1 MEKTP
6 EYLKA
11 RSKAVNYILYKPR
24 TVHEVYRKL
33 LDLEYNEEIVRDVI
47 DALTELGY
55 INDDEYV
62 KKFIENQKKTRKLS
76 INMIKLKLKNKGI
89 DDELIE
95 KYIREADLHDSESIC
110 RFLQKKKYS
119 RDLDLKAQERIFA
132 SGVRQGFRIGEL
144 RKVAKEMQFDK

>member
-1 MEKTP
+1 LEKTP

-24 TVHEVYRKL
+24 TEREVYKKL
-33 LDLEYNEEIVRDVI
+33 LDLEYEEEIVRDVV
-47 DALTELGY
+47 DALVELGY
-55 INDDEYV
+55 INDEEYV

-89 DDELIE
+89 DEALIS
-95 KYIREADLHDSESIC
+95 KYIRETDLQDFDSIY

-119 RDLDLKAQERIFA
+119 CDLEPKTQEKILA
-132 SGVRQGFRIGEL
+132 AGVRQGFRLGDIRQVIREYYS
-144 RKVAKEMQFDK
+144 E

>member
-24 TVHEVYRKL
+24 TAQEVWRKL
-33 LDLEYNEEIVRDVI
+33 TDLEYEEAVVRDVI
-47 DALTELGY
+47 EALTELGY
-55 INDDEYV
+55 INDEEYV

-89 DDELIE
+89 TEDVIE
-95 KYIREADLHDSESIC
+95 KYIRELDLQDFDGIY
-110 RFLQKKKYS
+110 RFLQKKKFS
-119 RDLDLKAQERIFA
+119 CDLEQKMQERIMA
-132 SGVRQGFRIGEL
+132 AGVRQGFRIGDI
-144 RKVAKEMQFDK
+144 RKVIREYYM

>member
-6 EYLKA
+6 EYIKA

-24 TVHEVYRKL
+24 TACEVYRKL
-33 LDLEYNEEIVRDVI
+33 RDLEYEEDVVRNVI
-47 DALTELGY
+47 EVLTELGY
-55 INDDEYV
+55 INDEEYV

-89 DDELIE
+89 DETLIS
-95 KYIREADLHDSESIC
+95 KYIREVDLQDFDSIY

-119 RDLDLKAQERIFA
+119 CDLDTKMQERILA
-132 SGVRQGFRIGEL
+132 AGVRQGFRIGDI
-144 RKVAKEMQFDK
+144 RKVIREYYS

>member
-24 TVHEVYRKL
+24 TEREVYKKL
-33 LDLEYNEEIVRDVI
+33 FDLEYEEEIVRDVV
-47 DALTELGY
+47 DALVELGY
-55 INDDEYV
+55 INDEEYV

-89 DDELIE
+89 DEELISR
-95 KYIREADLHDSESIC
+95 YIREVDLQDFESIY

-119 RDLDLKAQERIFA
+119 SDLEPKMQERILA
-132 SGVRQGFRIGEL
+132 AGVRQGFRIGDI
-144 RKVAKEMQFDK
+144 RKVIREYYSE

>member
-24 TVHEVYRKL
+24 TKQEVYRKL
-33 LDLEYNEEIVRDVI
+33 MDSEYEEKIVQDVV
-47 DALTELGY
+47 DALIELGY
-55 INDDEYV
+55 INDEEYT
-62 KKFIENQKKTRKLS
+62 KKFIENQKKVKKLS

-89 DDELIE
+89 PEEVIE
-95 KYIREADLHDSESIC
+95 KYIREQDLRDFDSIY

-119 RDLDLKAQERIFA
+119 CELEQKAKEKIMA
-132 SGVRQGFRIGEL
+132 AGVRQGFRIGDI
-144 RKVAKEMQFDK
+144 RKVIKEFYSE